1 IVFSDKTLLEMVRVE
16 PTDMESFSKVE
27 GVGEKKTIRY
37 WKPFVTAIRKFKGIA
52 ESLGNGLS
60 HEETLLLLN
69 AGYGVDEIAAT
80 KGIKPRTVYT
90 HIVSLI
96 RQDKL
101 TDFSAIITREQYVR
115 VMTLARDNADGMW
128 EILSKEMP
136 DGLPSVALAI
146 SDFLLRQKQK

>member
-1 IVFSDKTLLEMVRVE
+1 MVRVE
-16 PTDMESFSKVE
+16 PVDMDSFARVE
-27 GVGEKKTIRY
+27 GVGEKKTVKY

-52 ESLGNGLS
+52 ESLGTGLS

-69 AGYGVDEIAAT
+69 AGYDVNGIAET
-80 KGIKPRTVYT
+80 KGIKPRTVYS

-101 TDFSAIITREQYVR
+101 TDFSAIITREQYMR
-115 VMTLARDNADGMW
+115 VMTVARENPDGMW
-128 EILSKEMP
+128 DILNSEMP

-146 SDFLLRQKQK
+146 SDFLLRQKEK